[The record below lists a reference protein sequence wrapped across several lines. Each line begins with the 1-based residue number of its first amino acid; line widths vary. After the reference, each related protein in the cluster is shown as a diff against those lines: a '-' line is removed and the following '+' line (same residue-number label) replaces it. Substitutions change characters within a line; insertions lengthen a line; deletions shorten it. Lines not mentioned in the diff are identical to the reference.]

1 MIEQLPFLIWPF
13 LGLLCVAGLHVYLG
27 LHVVEREV
35 IFVDLSLAQLA
46 VLGAATASL
55 WGFDPHDPQTRFG
68 ALAFTVVGAVVFS
81 LTRTE
86 KSRVPQ
92 EAIIGIVYAVAAAA
106 SVLLLNN
113 APHGAEH
120 IRDVLVGQLL
130 AVSAPDVAK
139 IAALYAVIGALH
151 VWWRKPLLLISHD
164 PAAAKA
170 SGMRVKLWDFLFY
183 LTFGLT
189 VTASVELGG
198 VLVVFSYLIVPSVIA
213 VLFASHVGTRLA
225 IGWIAAALASAL
237 GMLGSVWLSAP
248 PGASVVCAFGA
259 LLVLAAAVRPLLAR
273 KPALRPVAESRVMS
287 A

>member
-1 MIEQLPFLIWPF
+1 
-13 LGLLCVAGLHVYLG
+13 
-27 LHVVEREV
+27 
-35 IFVDLSLAQLA
+35 
-46 VLGAATASL
+46 
-55 WGFDPHDPQTRFG
+55 
-68 ALAFTVVGAVVFS
+68 
-81 LTRTE
+81 
-86 KSRVPQ
+86 
-92 EAIIGIVYAVAAAA
+92 
-106 SVLLLNN
+106 
-113 APHGAEH
+113 
-120 IRDVLVGQLL
+120 
-130 AVSAPDVAK
+130 
-139 IAALYAVIGALH
+139 
-151 VWWRKPLLLISHD
+151 
-164 PAAAKA
+164 
-170 SGMRVKLWDFLFY
+170 
-183 LTFGLT
+183 